1 MNLVLPTPIK
11 SPTISVVM
19 PVYNSAEFLA
29 ESIESILAQSYNDFE
44 FIILDDGSTDQSWEI
59 IQDYASKDIRIK
71 THQNDCNKGIFFTRN
86 LGLDKSTG
94 KYIGVMDAD
103 DISLP
108 DRFTKQF
115 AFLDS
120 HPDIDVL
127 GGQIIKFGQAA
138 QSGKKSN
145 YPLTPGGVRWGL
157 VSGCQLA
164 HSTVMMRSH
173 LFSVEGFQYREFK
186 VAQDYD
192 LWTRL
197 SPGHNIANLSDVL
210 VQYRVHQSSISG
222 TNGLLQKHETIRII
236 KEYVRNMSGINLP
249 EEIIKGLMITKEICS
264 VGDALILS
272 KVLLTLEKLSKK
284 WELGTKD
291 RGEIS
296 HQAAYKL
303 VSICKHFNYNP
314 RLLPCLITAGLLE
327 SKAIQF
333 GMFEDS
339 KNGN

>member
-1 MNLVLPTPIK
+1 
-11 SPTISVVM
+11 M

-44 FIILDDGSTDQSWEI
+44 FIILDDGSTDQSREI

-94 KYIGVMDAD
+94 KYIAVMDAD
-103 DISLP
+103 DISMP
-108 DRFTKQF
+108 DRFMKQVVF
-115 AFLDS
+115 FDS

-236 KEYVRNMSGINLP
+236 KEYVRNLSGINLP
-249 EEIIKGLMITKEICS
+249 EDIIKGLIASKDTRS
-264 VGDALILS
+264 VEDALLLS
-272 KVLLTLEKLSKK
+272 KLLLKLEKLTNS
-284 WELGTKD
+284 WELD
-291 RGEIS
+291 RQEKSEIN

-303 VSICKHFNYNP
+303 NSICKHFNYHP
-314 RLLPCLITAGLLE
+314 RLFPVFLNSILLE
-327 SKAIQF
+327 RKAWSF
-333 GMFEDS
+333 HRVNFL
-339 KNGN
+339 